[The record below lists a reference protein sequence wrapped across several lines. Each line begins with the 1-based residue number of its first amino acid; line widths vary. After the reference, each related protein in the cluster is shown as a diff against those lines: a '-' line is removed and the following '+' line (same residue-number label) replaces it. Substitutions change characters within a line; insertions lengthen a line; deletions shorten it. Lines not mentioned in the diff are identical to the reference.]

1 MSRAFVLAQ
10 LKLFLFI
17 CTKCSTAYTYVLLPS
32 PTDAVRIQLEA
43 GAVALGSFYASPLS
57 SGVSNMIKLLQ
68 PTMTGTSEKNCVRC
82 WSFLYLFSEHTAT
95 LLRKCV

>member
-1 MSRAFVLAQ
+1 MSRVHAQMRFRLLVLAQ

-17 CTKCSTAYTYVLLPS
+17 YAKCSVFYTCVFSPS
-32 PTDAVRIQLEA
+32 PTDPVRIQLEA

-68 PTMTGTSEKNCVRC
+68 PTMTGTSEKNWCKTLVLP
-82 WSFLYLFSEHTAT
+82 LYVL
-95 LLRKCV
+95 